1 MSLDQGPQAEG
12 QANEGRAAG
21 EEVALASAGL
31 LQGLLQEE
39 AAWKAVLVPLLAF
52 ITALAIGG
60 ILIVFSDVDV
70 LHKWAYFFSAP
81 GDALSSS
88 WHSVYGA
95 YSALF
100 VGSLGG
106 RYALSETVVQ
116 ATPLIFTGLA
126 VALGFRAGL
135 FNIGAEGQLFAGGLA
150 AAYVGFSWTG
160 LPAPIHLPLA
170 LLAGFAGGAIW
181 GFIPGFLKAR
191 TGAHEVITTIML
203 NFIALSLANYLLL
216 NSLFRRPGR
225 TDAISKPVAKGAQ
238 LPRLAGGSL
247 RIHAGIIVALLV
259 AWGVYWLLYRTTKG
273 FEFRAVGSNPD
284 AARTSGINVPRTYI
298 VVMLLSGGLAGLA
311 GANQLLGIQYSLAPG
326 FSAGLGFDAIALALL
341 GRAHPFGV
349 VAAAFLIGL
358 LRAGAIQMQV
368 QTSIPVDIVGVLQA
382 LIIVFI
388 AAPSLVRAI
397 YRIKARRVAGPQAF
411 SKGWS
416 G

>member
-1 MSLDQGPQAEG
+1 M
-12 QANEGRAAG
+12 
-21 EEVALASAGL
+21 
-31 LQGLLQEE
+31 
-39 AAWKAVLVPLLAF
+39 F
-52 ITALAIGG
+52 
-60 ILIVFSDVDV
+60 
-70 LHKWAYFFSAP
+70 
-81 GDALSSS
+81 
-88 WHSVYGA
+88 
-95 YSALF
+95 
-100 VGSLGG
+100 
-106 RYALSETVVQ
+106 
-116 ATPLIFTGLA
+116 
-126 VALGFRAGL
+126 
-135 FNIGAEGQLFAGGLA
+135 
-150 AAYVGFSWTG
+150 
-160 LPAPIHLPLA
+160 
-170 LLAGFAGGAIW
+170 
-181 GFIPGFLKAR
+181 
-191 TGAHEVITTIML
+191 
-203 NFIALSLANYLLL
+203 
-216 NSLFRRPGR
+216 
-225 TDAISKPVAKGAQ
+225 
-238 LPRLAGGSL
+238 
-247 RIHAGIIVALLV
+247 
-259 AWGVYWLLYRTTKG
+259 WLLYRTTKG

-284 AARTSGINVPRTYI
+284 AARTSGINVPRTYM